1 MKEELST
8 KGEFI
13 SIEQPM
19 VLINHARKSTRLLM
33 KENGICYLRAG
44 DVKGSLLIQS
54 GFERLEYLLLHTN
67 GDDAELFKLCK
78 KGMYQ
83 IWKKEDL
90 QKLGFTPS
98 HADYY
103 YVLHFIN
110 RPVPLKNLPILKED
124 RNTYRAKI
132 RPLSDFL

>member
-67 GDDAELFKLCK
+67 GDDAELFKL
-78 KGMYQ
+78 
-83 IWKKEDL
+83 IHSFNRFHILD
-90 QKLGFTPS
+90 
-98 HADYY
+98 
-103 YVLHFIN
+103 HF
-110 RPVPLKNLPILKED
+110 RVNLD
-124 RNTYRAKI
+124 VTFSN
-132 RPLSDFL
+132 S